1 MGNLG
6 LVSTSELPPEAG
18 PLMRWEEQFCG
29 A

>member
-6 LVSTSELPPEAG
+6 LVSTSVLLLEAG